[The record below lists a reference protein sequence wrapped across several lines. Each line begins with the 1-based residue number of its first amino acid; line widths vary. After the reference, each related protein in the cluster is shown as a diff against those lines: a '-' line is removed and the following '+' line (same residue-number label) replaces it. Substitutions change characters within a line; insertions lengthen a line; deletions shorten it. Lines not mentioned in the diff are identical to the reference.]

1 MNRLFATILLAV
13 TMTIAVQGVAQV
25 PSIPEGDATQI
36 HAALK
41 GMDEAWNRHD
51 MTAFVSY
58 AAEDVEWVN
67 IVGMWW
73 KGKEQVYNA
82 LNAFHGTMFKERQV
96 HEPQSTQLRMIAPGC
111 VVATFIQTID
121 GFTSPSGQ
129 VMPAGRSVL
138 TEVFVKHN
146 AKWLLVQAQNTTIDE
161 EALRFNP
168 VK

>member
-1 MNRLFATILLAV
+1 MNRRFAAILLAV
-13 TMTIAVQGVAQV
+13 SMTIAAQGFGQV
-25 PSIPEGDATQI
+25 PSISDGDATQI

-41 GMDEAWNRHD
+41 GMDDAWNRHD
-51 MTAFVSY
+51 MAAFVSY

-73 KGKEQVYNA
+73 KGKEQVYKA
-82 LNAFHGTMFKERQV
+82 LNAFHQTMFKDRQV
-96 HEPQSTQLRMIAPGC
+96 HEPQSTQLRMIAPNC
-111 VVATFIQTID
+111 VVANFIQTID
-121 GFTSPSGQ
+121 GFTTPSGQ
-129 VMPAGRSVL
+129 FLPAGRSVL

-146 AKWLLVQAQNTTIDE
+146 GKWLLVQAQNTTIDE